1 MLNVVVLMGRLVA
14 DPELK
19 HTPGNVP
26 VTSFRIAVDRSYVK
40 QGAEREA
47 DFINVVAWR
56 ERAEFV
62 SKYFAKGQ
70 LIAVE
75 GSLQSRNFV
84 DKDNNKRTAYEVV
97 ANAVHF
103 AESKRPAGD
112 SQFSEPAAQQ
122 PQQQASYSTADP
134 GDFQEIGND
143 DDLPF

>member
-1 MLNVVVLMGRLVA
+1 MLNVVCLMGRIVA

-40 QGAEREA
+40 QGGEREA
-47 DFINVVAWR
+47 DFINIVAWR

-70 LIAVE
+70 LIAIE
-75 GSLQSRNFV
+75 GTLQSRSYE
-84 DKDNNKRTAYEVV
+84 KDGQKRTVYEVV

-103 AESKRPAGD
+103 AEPKRPAVGGGVETRFED
-112 SQFSEPAAQQ
+112 TQ
-122 PQQQASYSTADP
+122 PTSYSSAGT
-134 GDFQEIGND
+134 GDFQEIEAGD